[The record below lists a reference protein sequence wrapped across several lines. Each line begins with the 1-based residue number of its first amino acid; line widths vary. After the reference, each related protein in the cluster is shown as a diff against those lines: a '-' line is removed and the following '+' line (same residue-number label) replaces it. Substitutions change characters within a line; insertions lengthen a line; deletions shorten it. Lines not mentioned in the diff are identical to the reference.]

1 MDVLYVI
8 RHREAGAIGAYLTPY
23 DAGRALALMLLDDPE
38 RLDDVWLEP
47 FELVVAEPVRR

>member
-8 RHREAGAIGAYLTPY
+8 MHRDDGPVGSFLTPY
-23 DAGRALALMLLDDPE
+23 EAGRALATMLLEEPE

-47 FELVVAEPVRR
+47 FELVVAEPAAR

>member
-8 RHREAGAIGAYLTPY
+8 MHREHGPIGSFLTPY
-23 DAGRALALMLLDDPE
+23 AAGRAMATMLLEEPD

-47 FELVVAEPVRR
+47 FELVVAEPAAR

>member
-8 RHREAGAIGAYLTPY
+8 RHREHGPIGSYLTPY
-23 DAGRALALMLLDDPE
+23 DAGRALASMLLEDPD

-47 FELVVAEPVRR
+47 FELVVAEPAPR